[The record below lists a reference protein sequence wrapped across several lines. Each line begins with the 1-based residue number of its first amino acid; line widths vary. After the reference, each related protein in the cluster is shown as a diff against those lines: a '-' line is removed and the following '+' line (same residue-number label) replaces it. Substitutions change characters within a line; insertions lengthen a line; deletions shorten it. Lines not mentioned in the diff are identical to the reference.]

1 MNIQTPRKSSSMN
14 NQTPHKSSYIF
25 GAGKDKIT
33 YQINGLYTKV
43 LSGEDAYDN
52 MVIGKLVIKYVLV
65 NNKRIPEQLIVVL
78 DINLDLS
85 YFPNGGIM
93 KN

>member
-1 MNIQTPRKSSSMN
+1 MN

-33 YQINGLYTKV
+33 YQRNGLYTKV